1 MDIKIEKATVAD
13 AQEILSIYA
22 PYVTDTAVTY
32 ECEVPSLEEFE
43 NRIRNISSLFPY
55 IKAVYNGRI
64 VGYAY
69 ATKFRERK
77 AYERNAE
84 VTVYVQQDM
93 KRSGI
98 GSLLY
103 SELEKSL
110 RDMGILNM
118 NAWVASTT
126 RVDGHL
132 NGDSIA
138 FHKKMGFSVVGT
150 FRSSGYKFGKWYDM
164 TCLEK
169 LIGEHSDNPADVRF
183 GEWEIKT

>member
-1 MDIKIEKATVAD
+1 MDIKIEKVTVAD

-32 ECEVPSLEEFE
+32 ECQVPTVEEFE
-43 NRIRNISSLFPY
+43 KRIKNFSSLYPY
-55 IKAVYNGRI
+55 IKAVYGGRI

-84 VTVYVQQDM
+84 VTVYVQRDM
-93 KRSGI
+93 KRLGI
-98 GSLLY
+98 GSMLY
-103 SELEKSL
+103 AELEKSL

-118 NAWVASTT
+118 NAWVASTQHED
-126 RVDGHL
+126 RYL

-138 FHKKMGFSVVGT
+138 FHEKMGFSKVGT

-164 TCLEK
+164 TCMEK
-169 LIGEHSDNPADVRF
+169 HIGEHVENPDEVRF
-183 GEWEIKT
+183 GKWDI